1 MRMFRREHS
10 VEHSHSFPIT
20 VGEHSA
26 KTFACFSFIE
36 RFYFFYQENLA
47 REHNG
52 NKSQMFG
59 VCSKNNFFL
68 AKMIASE
75 DQPRVCETKMEGYRP
90 IRRMFNIIRIQPV
103 EKFRYPIDCQTCN

>member
-20 VGEHSA
+20 VREHSA
-26 KTFACFSFIE
+26 KTFACFIE

-59 VCSKNNFFL
+59 VCSKNKFFL
-68 AKMIASE
+68 AGISAKSCITVS
-75 DQPRVCETKMEGYRP
+75 
-90 IRRMFNIIRIQPV
+90 N
-103 EKFRYPIDCQTCN
+103 